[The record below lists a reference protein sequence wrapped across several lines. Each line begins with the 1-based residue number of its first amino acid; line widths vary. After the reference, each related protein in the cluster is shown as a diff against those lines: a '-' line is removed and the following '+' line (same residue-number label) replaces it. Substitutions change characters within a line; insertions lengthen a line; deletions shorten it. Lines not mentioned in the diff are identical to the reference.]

1 MMKAFLW
8 AAIGIMLV
16 QTTTTCVFAEEIR
29 VSGGGSAIASVFN
42 PVKPHFEKATGITLI
57 NLQSTPKDGLIDL
70 VNGKVDAAAGAIP
83 IETMIDAAAKAGVVA
98 DPAALQQT
106 VVATNRIDVF
116 VQKDNPVG
124 RLSKEQLKGIFTG
137 KVGNWKEVG
146 GNDREIIVVWGKNT
160 HSQNALLAKKVLDG
174 EPVLKE
180 VLEAT
185 DYASIRQV
193 VGSNPDSIGIAPHAF
208 ADATVKAVEVSIT
221 LSSPIIMVTRKNPA
235 ANVQKLIDFINGEGK
250 QYIKQ

>member
-1 MMKAFLW
+1 
-8 AAIGIMLV
+8 
-16 QTTTTCVFAEEIR
+16 
-29 VSGGGSAIASVFN
+29 
-42 PVKPHFEKATGITLI
+42 
-57 NLQSTPKDGLIDL
+57 
-70 VNGKVDAAAGAIP
+70 
-83 IETMIDAAAKAGVVA
+83 VA

-146 GNDREIIVVWGKNT
+146 GNDREIIIVWGKNT
-160 HSQNALLAKKVLDG
+160 HSQNALLAKQVLDG